1 MTPEIQGLRL
11 LARTDLHYL
20 IRWVFK
26 RKDFDHPWLIERCR
40 EVQANP
46 NGCLDLW
53 ARDHRKS
60 TIITYAL
67 TIQDI
72 LASHGD
78 DPLPKWNGL
87 EPTFGIFSH
96 TRPIAKKFLRQIKHE
111 FETNKGLKEL
121 FPDILWD
128 NPQKQSPKWSEDD
141 GIVLRRKSN
150 PKEATVEAWGLVDG
164 QPVGAHFNVRV
175 YDDVVTRASVNT
187 PDMIAKTTESWEL
200 SQNLGT
206 TDGFERYIGT
216 RYAIFDTYQEMMT
229 RGAAKVRLYPATDDG
244 TESGTPVFLTPAQLA
259 KKRRDMG
266 ATTFSAQMLQR
277 PVSKGTATFDIE
289 HLKFADVRPR
299 TLNVAILGDPA
310 HSKRKGSDRTAILV
324 IAKDAQRNLW
334 LLDGYNHKMNL
345 KERWDALS
353 TLRRKWMN
361 EPGVTGLLIGYER
374 YGLQADIEHFKTQM
388 ELAEDVFDIEELNWP
403 KEGPGAKDDRIARLR
418 PDFERRRFNIP
429 ILAWH
434 EQLGLCYLKVEKG
447 EIKYVKAETETA
459 NMRRMANAGLK
470 YLIVRPIK
478 RIDEDG
484 RLYDVTVRFIQEYL
498 AHPAPGAF
506 KDVLDAASR
515 LYDLDLRPPVVIDEK
530 AMQPETFHDS

>member
-1 MTPEIQGLRL
+1 V
-11 LARTDLHYL
+11 A
-20 IRWVFK
+20 
-26 RKDFDHPWLIERCR
+26 RCR
-40 EVQANP
+40 EVEASP
-46 NGCLDLW
+46 NGHLDLW

-78 DPLPKWNGL
+78 DPLPKWGGL

-111 FETNKGLKEL
+111 FETNTGLLDL
-121 FPDILWD
+121 FPDILWA

-206 TDGFERYIGT
+206 MDGFERYIGT

-229 RGAAKVRLYPATDDG
+229 RGAAQVRLYPATEDG
-244 TESGTPVFLTPAQLA
+244 TETGKPVLLTPAQLV

-266 ATTFSAQMLQR
+266 ASTFSAQMLQR
-277 PVSKGTATFDIE
+277 PVSKATATFDIE
-289 HLKFADVRPR
+289 HLKFADIRPR
-299 TLNVAILGDPA
+299 TLNVGILGDPA
-310 HSKRKGSDRTAILV
+310 HSKRRGSDRTALLV
-324 IAKDAQRNLW
+324 IARDAQRNLW
-334 LLDGYNHKMNL
+334 LLDGFNHKMNL

-361 EPGVTGLLIGYER
+361 EPGVAGLMVGYER

-388 ELAEDVFDIEELNWP
+388 ELSEDVFDIEELNWP
-403 KEGPGAKDDRIARLR
+403 KEGSGAKDDRIARLR
-418 PDFERRRFNIP
+418 PDFERRRFNLP
-429 ILAWH
+429 MLAWH
-434 EQLGLCYLKVEKG
+434 AELGLCFLKVERG
-447 EIKYVKAETETA
+447 ELQYVKAVNETS
-459 NMRRMANAGLK
+459 NMRRMAGAGLK
-470 YLIVRPIK
+470 HLIVRPIK
-478 RIDEDG
+478 RIDEEG

-515 LYDLDLRPPVVIDEK
+515 LYDLDLRPPVVIDPKET
-530 AMQPETFHDS
+530 APETYHDS

>member
-1 MTPEIQGLRL
+1 LTPEIQGLRY
-11 LARTDLHYL
+11 LARTDLHFL
-20 IRWVFK
+20 IRRVFR
-26 RKDFDHPWLIERCR
+26 RKDFDHPWLVARCR
-40 EVQANP
+40 EVEASP
-46 NGCLDLW
+46 NGHLDLW

-78 DPLPKWNGL
+78 DPLPKWGGL
-87 EPTFGIFSH
+87 EPTFGLFSH

-111 FETNKGLKEL
+111 FEVNTGLLDL
-121 FPDILWD
+121 FPDILWA

-187 PDMIAKTTESWEL
+187 PDMIAKTTEAWEL

-206 TDGFERYIGT
+206 MDGFERYIGT
-216 RYAIFDTYQEMMT
+216 RYAIFDTYQEMMA
-229 RGAAKVRLYPATDDG
+229 RGAAQVRLYPATEDG
-244 TESGTPVFLTPAQLA
+244 TETGKPVLLTPAQLV

-266 ATTFSAQMLQR
+266 ASTFSAQMLQR
-277 PVSKGTATFDIE
+277 PVSKATATFDIE
-289 HLKFADVRPR
+289 HLKFADIRPR
-299 TLNVAILGDPA
+299 TLNVGILGDPA
-310 HSKRKGSDRTAILV
+310 HSKRRGSDRTALLV
-324 IAKDAQRNLW
+324 IARDAQRNLW
-334 LLDGYNHKMNL
+334 LLDGFNHRMNL

-361 EPGVTGLLIGYER
+361 EPGVAGLMVGYER

-388 ELAEDVFDIEELNWP
+388 ELAGDVFDIEELNWP
-403 KEGPGAKDDRIARLR
+403 KEGSGAKDDRIARLR
-418 PDFERRRFNIP
+418 PDFERRRFNLP
-429 ILAWH
+429 MLAWH
-434 EQLGLCYLKVEKG
+434 AEMGLCFLKVERG
-447 EIKYVKAETETA
+447 ELQYVKAVNETS
-459 NMRRMANAGLK
+459 NMRRMAGAGLK
-470 YLIVRPIK
+470 HLILRPIK
-478 RIDEDG
+478 RIDEEG

-515 LYDLDLRPPVVIDEK
+515 LYDLDLRPPVVIDPKET
-530 AMQPETFHDS
+530 APETYHDS

>member
-1 MTPEIQGLRL
+1 V
-11 LARTDLHYL
+11 A
-20 IRWVFK
+20 
-26 RKDFDHPWLIERCR
+26 RCR
-40 EVQANP
+40 EVEASP
-46 NGCLDLW
+46 NGHLDLW

-78 DPLPKWNGL
+78 DPLPKWGGL

-111 FETNKGLKEL
+111 FETNTGLLDL
-121 FPDILWD
+121 FPDILWA

-141 GIVLRRKSN
+141 GIVLRREGN

-206 TDGFERYIGT
+206 MDGFERYIGT

-229 RGAAKVRLYPATDDG
+229 RGAAQVRLYPATEDG
-244 TESGTPVFLTPAQLA
+244 TETGKPVLLTPAQLV

-266 ATTFSAQMLQR
+266 ASTFSAQMLQR
-277 PVSKGTATFDIE
+277 PVSKATATFDIE
-289 HLKFADVRPR
+289 HLKFADIRPR
-299 TLNVAILGDPA
+299 TLNVGILGDPA
-310 HSKRKGSDRTAILV
+310 HSKRRGSDRTALLV
-324 IAKDAQRNLW
+324 IARDAQRNLW
-334 LLDGYNHKMNL
+334 LLDGFNHKMNL

-361 EPGVTGLLIGYER
+361 EPGVAGLMVGYER

-388 ELAEDVFDIEELNWP
+388 ELSEDVFDIEELNWP
-403 KEGPGAKDDRIARLR
+403 KEGSGAKDDRIARLR
-418 PDFERRRFNIP
+418 PDFERRRFNLP
-429 ILAWH
+429 MLAWH
-434 EQLGLCYLKVEKG
+434 AEMGLCFLKVERG
-447 EIKYVKAETETA
+447 ELQYVKAVNETS
-459 NMRRMANAGLK
+459 NMRRMAGAGLK
-470 YLIVRPIK
+470 HLIVRPIK
-478 RIDEDG
+478 RIDEEG

-515 LYDLDLRPPVVIDEK
+515 LYDLDLRPPVVIDPKET
-530 AMQPETFHDS
+530 APETYHDS